1 MSKQVKNI
9 LKEATE
15 VLDRIENGRTYP
27 TSYVISRLE
36 QAAER
41 YPEDH
46 LIGNMRDV
54 ISKAASNNDF
64 ITQKQI
70 GMLYD
75 KMYGFSGGQTGFRNS
90 LEDLLPADRQI
101 QKVAYKNSSLRTMEE
116 KGVAP
121 LYKDSELSNAFSVLF
136 SMGGNASFASFK
148 PGQDKSVEKSVIS
161 KLSSLGHAPSGVDI
175 LHSNDHFVLCSA
187 NYKTSK
193 FNKISTLIPV
203 QITDGVTREPQHIIL
218 GGLAVNLDKE
228 SLYTAIKE
236 AEKDSNSNSKVKF
249 ASQRDGLEPEVEV
262 AKAVVPNSLKKFTE
276 MENTLIAAA
285 SKFSTNDIN
294 IAIATLDSELRSFG
308 IKNAEIKIASS
319 NPKAILFS
327 VNIPTKLGKSQIKVP
342 VEIHNGMAA
351 LPSKFAAETSSEEIV
366 YDFSKEGFVRFASS
380 LKANST
386 PIKIAR
392 DTGEMADMSYQQLLD
407 RMVDGVANK
416 DYRLAE
422 DSLSVIQRR
431 FGGNQY
437 LVAFDQFTQL
447 LKHSSSGSARD
458 GLIKEAFDK
467 GYLIKVPTSVELYCP
482 SLGLPVS
489 KVAFDDK
496 GRPIPAGRR
505 TKSENQVQDT
515 IISSS
520 RIVFS

>member
-1 MSKQVKNI
+1 
-9 LKEATE
+9 
-15 VLDRIENGRTYP
+15 
-27 TSYVISRLE
+27 
-36 QAAER
+36 
-41 YPEDH
+41 
-46 LIGNMRDV
+46 
-54 ISKAASNNDF
+54 
-64 ITQKQI
+64 
-70 GMLYD
+70 
-75 KMYGFSGGQTGFRNS
+75 
-90 LEDLLPADRQI
+90 
-101 QKVAYKNSSLRTMEE
+101 
-116 KGVAP
+116 
-121 LYKDSELSNAFSVLF
+121 
-136 SMGGNASFASFK
+136 
-148 PGQDKSVEKSVIS
+148 
-161 KLSSLGHAPSGVDI
+161 
-175 LHSNDHFVLCSA
+175 
-187 NYKTSK
+187 
-193 FNKISTLIPV
+193 
-203 QITDGVTREPQHIIL
+203 
-218 GGLAVNLDKE
+218 
-228 SLYTAIKE
+228 
-236 AEKDSNSNSKVKF
+236 
-249 ASQRDGLEPEVEV
+249 
-262 AKAVVPNSLKKFTE
+262 
-276 MENTLIAAA
+276 
-285 SKFSTNDIN
+285 
-294 IAIATLDSELRSFG
+294 
-308 IKNAEIKIASS
+308 
-319 NPKAILFS
+319 
-327 VNIPTKLGKSQIKVP
+327 
-342 VEIHNGMAA
+342 MAA